1 MLCTST
7 MQLDRRLL
15 AGLCC
20 AGALVTSHARAQP
33 ASAAPPAGAM
43 VAEPIAVPAAPP
55 AATLP
60 EPVPSAPSAPPDAL
74 ETPYS
79 EAPSPPL
86 AAPARPPFTP
96 PSHKIELTPPGAPGA
111 DKRPLLPIR
120 ARRKLALSGEV
131 AWNGLAGFGP
141 ILTYHVD
148 PHFSGDFGMG
158 FSLLGWK
165 VGARGRYNFLTSP
178 FTPFVSLGFNY
189 AAGLGQ
195 FTADPS
201 SGPNADPTREP
212 VTIDQGPSYVIQ
224 STLGFDFIHRRGFT
238 MLGTLGWAWLLNHDN
253 YRVLA
258 GTLKPDEKQGFNIA
272 FRGGL
277 VLGMAFGYAFES
289 G

>member
-1 MLCTST
+1 MLCTSK

-20 AGALVTSHARAQP
+20 AGSLVTSHAEAQP
-33 ASAAPPAGAM
+33 APAALPTASA
-43 VAEPIAVPAAPP
+43 VTEPTAPP
-55 AATLP
+55 AAATAPEVLP
-60 EPVPSAPSAPPDAL
+60 APPAPPDAL

-79 EAPSPPL
+79 EAPAPPPPPPGRTTF
-86 AAPARPPFTP
+86 APPPG
-96 PSHKIELTPPGAPGA
+96 KIELNPPGAQTP
-111 DKRPLLPIR
+111 DTRPQLPIR
-120 ARRKLALSGEV
+120 ARRKLALLGEV

-141 ILTYHVD
+141 VLTYHVD
-148 PHFSGDFGMG
+148 PHFSADFGLG

-189 AAGLGQ
+189 AGGLGQ
-195 FTADPS
+195 FTTDPS
-201 SGPNADPTREP
+201 SGANADPNREP
-212 VTIDQGPSYVIQ
+212 VTIDQGPSQLIQ
-224 STLGFDFIHRRGFT
+224 GTVGFDFIHRRGFT
-238 MLGTLGWAWLLNHDN
+238 MLGTLGYAWLLNHDN

-258 GTLKPDEKQGFNIA
+258 GTLKPDEKQGFDIA

-277 VLGMAFGYAFES
+277 VLGVAFGYAFES